1 MKKVFSNKYFL
12 LIWLTVVAI
21 FNAVLFLIV
30 NQFNQELLKLTSF
43 WVLYGCVMLFFV
55 IIGSLAF
62 IYNRHE
68 TNQSL
73 FTILVIPASLIAILL
88 GIILFFFV
96 EHILS
101 VIIIVIYVI
110 LLGFVV
116 MGFILGG
123 MYQSHLNNVP
133 KKTVEVISMNGLKAY
148 LNELMNGSA
157 NNAVNEMLER
167 LLDKTNISV
176 QNPDNEELKA
186 LEKRI
191 FEYALFLKRAIDN
204 NSVNNFLFNAEKME
218 KLLEQ
223 RGNY

>member
-157 NNAVNEMLER
+157 NNAVNEMLEH